1 MRRVFIVSRDSLTL
15 ANYLRA
21 WFGTDVDV
29 VIDRRHA
36 ERRHPGTYAGSERR
50 RGDRRSR
57 PRIDEEVR
65 LTAFAL
71 VDLPN

>member
-1 MRRVFIVSRDSLTL
+1 MRRLFIVSRDSLTL

-29 VIDRRHA
+29 VVDRRHA
-36 ERRHPGTYAGSERR
+36 ERRQLGTYPGSERR

-71 VDLPN
+71 VVLPD